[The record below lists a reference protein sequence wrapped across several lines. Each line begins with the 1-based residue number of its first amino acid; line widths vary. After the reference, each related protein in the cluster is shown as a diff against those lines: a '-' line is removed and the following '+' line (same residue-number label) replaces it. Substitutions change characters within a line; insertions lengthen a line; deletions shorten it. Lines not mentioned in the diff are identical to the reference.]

1 MKTCLPTHLNIS
13 IGNNHQVKK
22 AGDQGKR
29 HPGRKSWSV
38 VNFCA
43 PTFWSP
49 CWQSF
54 PCCCWWP
61 SGAPCPHY
69 QRHLESA
76 EAVYNCC
83 TTERNYAECA
93 TLCTVGKGTYKIP
106 WGHFMLYG
114 VYAWRRFAN
123 LHQTPFD
130 TNLSKYFFHAM
141 GNTTKA
147 KSCEMLY
154 VVASNTPK
162 KCMKNIVMM
171 LTLLTFSH
179 SMTNTKHQHQ
189 IHHLHR

>member
-1 MKTCLPTHLNIS
+1 MLQPFEVLAGGHFPAVVDGQVVHRAPIINAIS
-13 IGNNHQVKK
+13 S
-22 AGDQGKR
+22 
-29 HPGRKSWSV
+29 PRK
-38 VNFCA
+38 
-43 PTFWSP
+43 P
-49 CWQSF
+49 
-54 PCCCWWP
+54 
-61 SGAPCPHY
+61 
-69 QRHLESA
+69 
-76 EAVYNCC
+76 C

-93 TLCTVGKGTYKIP
+93 VLCTVGKGTYKMP

-114 VYAWRRFAN
+114 VYASRRFAN

-171 LTLLTFSH
+171 LTLLTFFH
-179 SMTNTKHQHQ
+179 SMTNTKHQHR
-189 IHHLHR
+189 IHHLHM